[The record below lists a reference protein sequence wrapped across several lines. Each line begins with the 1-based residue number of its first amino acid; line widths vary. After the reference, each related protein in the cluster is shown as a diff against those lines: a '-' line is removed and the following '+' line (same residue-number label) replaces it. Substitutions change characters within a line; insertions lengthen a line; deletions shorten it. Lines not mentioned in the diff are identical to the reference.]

1 MVFLECE
8 LIEKESQDS
17 LETFGGSKKVVLP
30 ADLDLF
36 PKGQPHREEQGPP
49 SGTDFAEIPW
59 RSVNTQ
65 S

>member
-36 PKGQPHREEQGPP
+36 PKGQPLIEKKKALHLEQTLPRYHGN
-49 SGTDFAEIPW
+49 SYA
-59 RSVNTQ
+59 R
-65 S
+65 